1 MFSSRSAGNHC
12 ASVVFVRMLTEWR
25 RFHFL
30 YHQREAL
37 KEGSSD
43 NSLALRRS
51 NNLLTAIPVKTK
63 MILNEIP

>member
-1 MFSSRSAGNHC
+1 MDMCEGFQPMFTRHPFRPHYRSRTRFPLCH
-12 ASVVFVRMLTEWR
+12 R
-25 RFHFL
+25 RL
-30 YHQREAL
+30 L

-51 NNLLTAIPVKTK
+51 NNPLTAIPVKNK